1 MLTTHIGRRYPTDVH
16 EDDLR
21 MTPAIGRVLKA
32 FLDDPAAKRYG
43 FELMQITGMTSGS
56 LYPALAKVERAG
68 WIMGERESIDPR
80 EEGRPA
86 RRYYMLT
93 AEGATT
99 GAGALAEFSQQFRP
113 STPKS
118 RVLEQIRDAT
128 CRPRPAGGIA

>member
-1 MLTTHIGRRYPTDVH
+1 MLTPNIGRTYPGGVD
-16 EDDLR
+16 EDDIR

-43 FELMQITGMTSGS
+43 FQLMQMTGTTSGS
-56 LYPALAKVERAG
+56 LYPALAKLERVG
-68 WIMGERESIDPR
+68 WIVGKRELIDPH

-86 RRYYMLT
+86 RRYYTLT
-93 AEGATT
+93 AEGFTT
-99 GAGALAEFSQQFRP
+99 GAAALTEFSQQFRP

-118 RVLEQIRDAT
+118 GVLEQIRDAT

>member
-1 MLTTHIGRRYPTDVH
+1 VH
-16 EDDLR
+16 EDDIR

-43 FELMQITGMTSGS
+43 FEIMQITGMTSGS
-56 LYPALAKVERAG
+56 LYPTLAKVEQAG
-68 WIMGERESIDPR
+68 WIRGEREPIDPR

-99 GAGALAEFSQQFRP
+99 GAAALAEFSQQFRP
-113 STPKS
+113 TPKS
-118 RVLEQIRDAT
+118 GVLEQFRDAT

>member
-1 MLTTHIGRRYPTDVH
+1 MLTKNIGGLTLPDMH
-16 EDDLR
+16 EDDIR

-43 FELMQITGMTSGS
+43 FELMQVTGMTSGS
-56 LYPALAKVERAG
+56 LYPTLAKVERAG
-68 WIMGERESIDPR
+68 WIVGEREPIDPR

-99 GAGALAEFSQQFRP
+99 GAAALAEFSQQFRP
-113 STPKS
+113 TPKPG
-118 RVLEQIRDAT
+118 VLEQIRDAT

>member
-1 MLTTHIGRRYPTDVH
+1 VD
-16 EDDLR
+16 EDDIR

-56 LYPALAKVERAG
+56 LYPTLAKVERAG
-68 WIMGERESIDPR
+68 WIRGEREPIDPR
-80 EEGRPA
+80 EQGRPA

-99 GAGALAEFSQQFRP
+99 GAAALTEFSQQFRP
-113 STPKS
+113 APKPG
-118 RVLEQIRDAT
+118 VLEQIRDVT
-128 CRPRPAGGIA
+128 CRPRPTGGIA

>member
-1 MLTTHIGRRYPTDVH
+1 
-16 EDDLR
+16 

-56 LYPALAKVERAG
+56 LYPAVAKLKGAR
-68 WIMGERESIDPR
+68 WIRGEREPIDPR

-86 RRYYMLT
+86 RRYYTLT
-93 AEGATT
+93 TEGATT
-99 GAGALAEFSQQFRP
+99 GAAALAEFSQQFCP
-113 STPKS
+113 TPKPG
-118 RVLEQIRDAT
+118 VLEQIRDAT